1 MIFEKDV
8 DSFLLRYLLNELAPE
23 DREKVEEWMAANEK
37 NRQYYRAYQK
47 THLELRW
54 TERSKKIEG
63 NFIQFNRLRRKRHFR
78 RIFYRSVA
86 CAVILLS
93 VGSSFW

>member
-37 NRQYYRAYQK
+37 NRQYYRAYQN
-47 THLELRW
+47 
-54 TERSKKIEG
+54 SSG
-63 NFIQFNRLRRKRHFR
+63 
-78 RIFYRSVA
+78 VA
-86 CAVILLS
+86 MDGAVEKD
-93 VGSSFW
+93 

>member
-37 NRQYYRAYQK
+37 IR
-47 THLELRW
+47 
-54 TERSKKIEG
+54 G
-63 NFIQFNRLRRKRHFR
+63 VKRNA
-78 RIFYRSVA
+78 IN
-86 CAVILLS
+86 
-93 VGSSFW
+93 